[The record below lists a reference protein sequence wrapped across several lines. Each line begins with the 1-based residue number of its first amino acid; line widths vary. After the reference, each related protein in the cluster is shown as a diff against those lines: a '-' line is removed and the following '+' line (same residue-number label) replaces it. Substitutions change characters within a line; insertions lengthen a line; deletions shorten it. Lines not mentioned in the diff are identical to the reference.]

1 MQVQEA
7 NQDYNEE
14 IIAEREAILQF
25 RSIALLHRLTT
36 VRYYCETTKTDTKV
50 FDLSLFSSD

>member
-25 RSIALLHRLTT
+25 RSITLLHRLNT
-36 VRYYCETTKTDTKV
+36 VGYCCETTKTDTKV